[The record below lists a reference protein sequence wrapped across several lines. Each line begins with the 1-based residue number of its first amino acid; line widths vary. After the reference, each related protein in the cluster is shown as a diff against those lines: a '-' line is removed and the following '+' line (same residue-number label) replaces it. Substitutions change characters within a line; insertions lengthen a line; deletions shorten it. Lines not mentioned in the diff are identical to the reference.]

1 MSWKHPLT
9 ESCREGEAT
18 MKKQNPKG
26 EKGSSIVELAL
37 VAPMLMLLFFG
48 VVGLGIMMGRYVQAV
63 AVARDVAHMY
73 SSGVDFSQ
81 TANQN
86 IIINQLA
93 QGTGITAAGGN
104 GVIIFSKIATV
115 YQADCDAAGFGANC
129 TNKNLPVFT
138 QRIVIGQSTLRTSA
152 FGTPNSAILDA
163 QGNIAPSVYMK
174 NTDGTVRTTGFET
187 AYDSAVQRATGAAP
201 AAPAQPQGD
210 NAYVVEVF
218 FQYPDIAF
226 LGWSTAGGAYAMFI
240 FR

>member
-1 MSWKHPLT
+1 MLT
-9 ESCREGEAT
+9 
-18 MKKQNPKG
+18 
-26 EKGSSIVELAL
+26 
-37 VAPMLMLLFFG
+37 LLFFG

-63 AVARDVAHMY
+63 SVARDVAHMY

-81 TANQN
+81 AANQN

-104 GVIIFSKIATV
+104 GVIVFSKISTV
-115 YQADCDAAGFGANC
+115 YQADCDAAGFSANC

-138 QRIVIGQSTLRTSA
+138 QRIVIGQSALRTSA

-187 AYDSAVQRATGAAP
+187 AYDAAVQRATGTAP
-201 AAPAQPQGD
+201 VAPAQPQGD
-210 NAYVVEVF
+210 AAYVVEVF
-218 FQYPDIAF
+218 FQYPDISF